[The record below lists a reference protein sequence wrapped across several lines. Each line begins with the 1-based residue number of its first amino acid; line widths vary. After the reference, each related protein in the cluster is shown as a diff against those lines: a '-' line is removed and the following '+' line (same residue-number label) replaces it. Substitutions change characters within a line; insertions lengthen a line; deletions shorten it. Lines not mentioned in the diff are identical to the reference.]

1 MDMGLKAISI
11 AFVVLFLAAGCQR
24 SRPSVTSQRV
34 LPNGI
39 YTVTPGVCDVDY
51 PSMNL
56 KKKIHEA
63 RWDSID
69 GQQYTVI
76 FQPTPPGT
84 NPGPGTPFV
93 DNNNQPKFK
102 FAVPATGGVK
112 SGVPVVEGYF
122 EYSINDSS
130 GKECK
135 NAKDPG
141 VNVKP

>member
-1 MDMGLKAISI
+1 MHAGHKAISI
-11 AFVVLFLAAGCQR
+11 PLVITLLAAGCQR
-24 SRPSVTSQRV
+24 TPQKSYSRRV

-39 YTVTPGVCDVDY
+39 YMTSAGACDVDY

-56 KKKIHEA
+56 RKNIHEA

-69 GQQYTVI
+69 GRQYTVV
-76 FQPTPPGT
+76 FQATPPGP
-84 NPGPGTPFV
+84 NPSPGTPFV
-93 DNNNQPKFK
+93 DNNNHPIFK
-102 FAVPATGGVK
+102 FTVPVSGGIK

-141 VNVKP
+141 MNVKP